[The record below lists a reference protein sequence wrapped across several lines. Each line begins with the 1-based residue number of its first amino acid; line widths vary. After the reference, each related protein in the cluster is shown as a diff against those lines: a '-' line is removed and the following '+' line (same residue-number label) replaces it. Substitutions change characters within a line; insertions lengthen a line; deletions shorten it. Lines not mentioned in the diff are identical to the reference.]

1 MEIFDKNRVFDPLGV
16 EIELWHI
23 HVKRCA
29 RPNYWGTGWPMDGVP
44 NLFLKICN
52 LVLIFHNFL
61 KNLSTNFWHK
71 KLEKTKNLCSG
82 ELYIFCF
89 IISFVLPNIKVLHS
103 KNLLMAKKVFLMQ
116 LLQVWTYKNNYETT
130 ENVELI

>member
-89 IISFVLPNIKVLHS
+89 IISYISNHKSAAFK
-103 KNLLMAKKVFLMQ
+103 KLLMAKKTVF
-116 LLQVWTYKNNYETT
+116 
-130 ENVELI
+130 